1 MIRPCADLSK
11 PANDQFMNHSRRHF
25 LCRMANLAAAGIV
38 LSAAPAALAALPS
51 QTGARSLAFEH
62 THTREKLRIVYA
74 VGDKYVPEALKKLNH
89 LLRDHYSGQV
99 CRMDPKLFDYLFR
112 LKQTLGSDAPFQVI
126 SGYRCP
132 ATNTKLRQ
140 KSRGGVAKRSLHMEG
155 KALDIRISGVSLH
168 DLRDAA
174 KASRRGGVGF
184 YPQDKFVHVD
194 TGAVRSW

>member
-1 MIRPCADLSK
+1 MK
-11 PANDQFMNHSRRHF
+11 HSRRHF
-25 LCRMANLAAAGIV
+25 LCSLVNLAAAGLV
-38 LSAAPAALAALPS
+38 LCHAPAALAALPAKS
-51 QTGARSLAFEH
+51 GARSLAFEH

-74 VGDKYVPEALKKLNH
+74 VGNKYVPEALKKLNH
-89 LLRDHYSGQV
+89 LLRDHHSGQV
-99 CRMDPKLFDYLFR
+99 GRIDPKLFDLLYR

-140 KSRGGVAKRSLHMEG
+140 KGGGGVAKRSLHMEG
-155 KALDIRISGVSLH
+155 KALDIRVAGTSLT

-184 YPQDKFVHVD
+184 YPQDGFVHVD
-194 TGAVRSW
+194 TGTVRSW